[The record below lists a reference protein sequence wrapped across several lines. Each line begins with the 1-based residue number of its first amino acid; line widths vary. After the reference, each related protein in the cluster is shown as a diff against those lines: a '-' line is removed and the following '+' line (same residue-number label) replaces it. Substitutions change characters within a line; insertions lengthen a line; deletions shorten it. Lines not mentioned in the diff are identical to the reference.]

1 MLSSRVLDHF
11 KTVDPLLL
19 SIISNRNSAVFSY
32 INTKLHA
39 DNYFHKLCQAIISQQ
54 LAGKAA
60 EAIFARFLNLFP
72 DQEIS
77 AQLLTE
83 MPEQVLR
90 DIGASWAK
98 ARYVK
103 DLAAKTVAGVI
114 RYEALA
120 QLSDEEVIAEL
131 TQVKGVGRWTAE
143 MFLIFTLG
151 REDVFSLGDLGL
163 KNAFKKLYQVE
174 EKDVVKKMSEASI
187 AWSPYRTYASL
198 ALWSYLD
205 NRS

>member
-1 MLSSRVLDHF
+1 MLPAHVTAHF
-11 KTVDPLLL
+11 HTVDSLLV
-19 SIISNRNSAVFSY
+19 SILIDRDPAVFSY
-32 INTKLHA
+32 INTELHS

-60 EAIFARFLNLFP
+60 DAIFKRFVELFP
-72 DQEIS
+72 NQSIS
-77 AQLLTE
+77 AELLVE
-83 MPEQVLR
+83 MPEQTLR

-103 DLAAKTVAGVI
+103 DLALKTIEKSI
-114 RYEALA
+114 RYDQLA
-120 QLSDEEVIAEL
+120 SLSDEEVIAEL
-131 TQVKGVGRWTAE
+131 TQVKGIGRWTAE

-174 EKDVVKKMSEASI
+174 EKDVVKKMTEVSMTWA
-187 AWSPYRTYASL
+187 PYRSYVSL

-205 NRS
+205 NR